1 MASLRL
7 LLGLIPSTSKIELAE
22 KTLISEF
29 EKLKSISGSELLARY
44 NELNDLVNSSGFLS
58 KKKEIESLRYKDSE
72 EYKKEKELLSLQK
85 ARDLV
90 LYFKTT
96 AGTAL
101 NRFREMDGSQKI
113 KDFEA
118 LGSFIDSFEFK
129 QKQKMK
135 PVRFKDTD
143 EYRKFLEYK
152 ALKSDPEIRSYLKAA
167 AKGDVEKSKSVQRF
181 EELSK
186 YITSQEF
193 LAKKNMKPVTFKDTE
208 EYARL
213 LDYKRQKKSADIKE
227 YYAFRDSKEY
237 ANYLTLE
244 GSQRLNRYYELKDYV
259 ASADFIERKNY
270 LLDTKRF
277 EKTSMFRELK
287 EYENLKKNEDL
298 SWYFKNRDSD
308 RFDILKNRELTF
320 SDEFEGSTI
329 DRSLWL
335 TRYYWGDKLLK
346 DNYSVESDL
355 HAYTSEGNF
364 EARNSILRIT
374 TKPGKTNGKVWQA
387 DKGFTTK
394 EFGYSSGIINTGAS
408 FRQKYGIFTAKI
420 RLGNPSAR
428 NAFWLLSDRI
438 TPHIDICRTSDSRV
452 WFDIF
457 PSADK
462 VFKSSI
468 GSKYASGF
476 YIYSL
481 EWTTSKLVWKINGEE
496 VFSRTTDIPQE
507 PMYISLAG
515 GLDKPINGMSVMEID
530 WVRVY
535 QPK

>member
-22 KTLISEF
+22 KTLISEL
-29 EKLKSISGSELLARY
+29 EKINSIAGSDLLARY
-44 NELNDLVNSSGFLS
+44 NELNDLVNSSGFQN
-58 KKKEIESLRYKDSE
+58 KKKEIESLRYSDSDE
-72 EYKKEKELLSLQK
+72 FKKEKELLSLQK
-85 ARDLV
+85 ARDIV

-96 AGTAL
+96 GGNAL
-101 NRFREMDGSQKI
+101 RRFKEMDGSQKL
-113 KDFEA
+113 KDFEV
-118 LGSFIDSFEFK
+118 LESFINSFEFK
-129 QKQKMK
+129 QKEKMK

-143 EYRKFLEYK
+143 EYRRYLEYK

-167 AKGDVEKSKSVQRF
+167 SKGETQKSKSVLRF
-181 EELSK
+181 EELSN
-186 YITSQEF
+186 YIKSQEF

-208 EYARL
+208 EYAKL
-213 LDYKRQKKSADIKE
+213 LEYKRQKKSADIKE
-227 YYAFRDSKEY
+227 YYGFRDSKEY
-237 ANYLTLE
+237 ANYLNIE
-244 GSQRLNRYYELKDYV
+244 GSQRLARYYELKEYV
-259 ASADFIERKNY
+259 ASPGFIERKNY

-277 EKTSMFRELK
+277 EKTTMFKELK
-287 EYENLKKNEDL
+287 EYENLRKNEDL
-298 SWYFKNRDSD
+298 AWFFKNRDSD

-320 SDEFEGSTI
+320 SDEFEGNAI
-329 DRSLWL
+329 DRSKWL

-355 HAYTSEGNF
+355 HAYTSDGNF
-364 EARNSILRIT
+364 ETRNSILRIT
-374 TKPGKTNGKVWQA
+374 TKPGKTSGKVWQA
-387 DKGFTTK
+387 DKGFTTR
-394 EFGYSSGIINTGAS
+394 EFGYSSGIINTGAC

-420 RLGNPSAR
+420 KLGNPAAK
-428 NAFWLLSDRI
+428 NAFWLLADRI
-438 TPHIDICRTSDSRV
+438 TPHIDICRTSEGKV

-457 PSADK
+457 PSTDK
-462 VFKSSI
+462 VFKSSV
-468 GSKYASGF
+468 GSKYSSGF

-481 EWTTSKLVWKINGEE
+481 EWTSTRLVWKINGEE
-496 VFSRTTDIPQE
+496 VFSQTTDIPQV